1 MTYRVRVVT
10 QGEYQ
15 TWLAAA
21 SRRGQA
27 GRPGT

>member
-10 QGEYQ
+10 PGEYQ
-15 TWLAAA
+15 SWLAVA
-21 SRRGQA
+21 SRRGSA